1 MPGMC
6 RTQIGFF
13 LARGRSRPPTT
24 LTDRFHLAQPQLRH
38 WRQPR
43 LRSSRPRR
51 LLSSRRSHQDSG
63 PQPIR
68 RARTR
73 RRRTSIE
80 ALAPRPRKS
89 MASARNPACTKTSA
103 CFCQLSLV
111 KRPPCTSTTPRSP
124 LPYTS
129 AETTPPSSVG
139 NVMCSWARADTG
151 NQRPQAVHR
160 GARRCE
166 RRRSAPAQDSCEL
179 RKGGGPERVDHPRWL
194 GTRSVSICDKPGRPP
209 DARDPAIPF
218 GTVTLIDGF
227 AWSVVM
233 PKHRECRH
241 R

>member
-1 MPGMC
+1 MNSLRPL
-6 RTQIGFF
+6 IF

-80 ALAPRPRKS
+80 AHASRPRKS

-111 KRPPCTSTTPRSP
+111 KRPPCVSTTPRSP

-139 NVMCSWARADTG
+139 NVMCSWARANTG
-151 NQRPQAVHR
+151 RTRAE
-160 GARRCE
+160 G
-166 RRRSAPAQDSCEL
+166 SALRISIRHFNAIVSCCW
-179 RKGGGPERVDHPRWL
+179 P
-194 GTRSVSICDKPGRPP
+194 
-209 DARDPAIPF
+209 DPACRSELPPL
-218 GTVTLIDGF
+218 TRAAAAPET
-227 AWSVVM
+227 WSI
-233 PKHRECRH
+233 
-241 R
+241 